1 MTGKELLAKEKA
13 ALKAADE
20 LRAQIRDFPMVKLDK
35 DYNFEGPDGQVFL
48 SDLFN
53 GRKQLI
59 IYHFML
65 GPDDRFGCNGCSFV
79 VDNLPSRLCHLN
91 SRDTTLVLVSRAP
104 LTKTEAFKE
113 RMGWNF
119 PWYSSFSSDF
129 NYDFQVT
136 LDPRFSAS
144 KYNYN
149 AAAPG
154 TKGEQAG
161 LSVFYKNEDDQ
172 IHHKYSTYERGLD
185 HLLVNHSLLDLT
197 PLGRQDGVHGT
208 TSWRLHDL
216 YDKDDAKVWGCLGGM
231 AYKIL
236 CSAGE
241 ALG

>member
-1 MTGKELLAKEKA
+1 MTGKVISQKEWLAARKELLVKEKA
-13 ALKAADE
+13 ALKATDE
-20 LRAQIRDFPMVKLDK
+20 LRAQLRDFPMVKLAK

-65 GPDDRFGCNGCSFV
+65 GPEDRFGCNGCSFV

-104 LTKTEAFKE
+104 LTKIEAFKE
-113 RMGWNF
+113 RMGWNL

-136 LDPRFSAS
+136 LDPIFSAS
-144 KYNYN
+144 EYNYR

-172 IHHKYSTYERGLD
+172 IHHTYSTYERGLD

-197 PLGRQDGVHGT
+197 PLGRQDGGYGT
-208 TSWRLHDL
+208 MSWRLHDL
-216 YDKDDAKVWGCLGGM
+216 YDQDDAKVWG
-231 AYKIL
+231 
-236 CSAGE
+236 
-241 ALG
+241 